1 MRTGDPE
8 EATSEALSQQLAE
21 NFNNGDFSALAAMLA
36 EDIALF
42 PPGLQGLHGRDA
54 VRAYW
59 RQARRVRAVQFAAAS
74 IKPLGDGKATVLRLH
89 SVSGKSESVKLT
101 WPTGQPK
108 SIRVCPLEETPGEL
122 VGGDVSLPP
131 YGVITLCI
139 EYK

>member
-74 IKPLGDGKATVLRLH
+74 IKPLGDGCIREIGMLL
-89 SVSGKSESVKLT
+89 LT
-101 WPTGQPK
+101 LG
-108 SIRVCPLEETPGEL
+108 PGRQGR
-122 VGGDVSLPP
+122 GG
-131 YGVITLCI
+131 
-139 EYK
+139 E